1 MSSSCIQSSSFAI
14 GKPEPQPT
22 SVLNFVDPSSLSSS
36 ASSPSSNASPQML
49 ENKEHPSIDRRFS
62 YTEMLSEHVPPAT
75 AATDYTQHDANSYH
89 PHLHHPTMTNSSSP
103 SNSSSGDEYHAAV
116 STPNNTMLADP
127 MSMAAAAG
135 FGNNLFSPVH
145 PLAAASSMA
154 PPFQHRHSIASP
166 SPFGFY
172 DNAPPRHHS
181 FSHPNAFLDQRN
193 DSLVQGFANLCTTRP
208 VMSFGKD
215 DHAMRMGYP
224 PPLPQ
229 PTAHEANNN
238 NRRSSSQEG
247 KPQKTPRSRGRRV
260 SNVPSNGVRM
270 FTCKADG
277 CGKVFKRS
285 EHLKRHIRSIHTL
298 EKPFECPYQSCSKRF
313 SRSDNLNQHIRIH
326 RHSTSNGTKDTPNI
340 TAPNK
345 ITPPSTTSVSVS
357 APTSFPSFAQAYI

>member
-1 MSSSCIQSSSFAI
+1 MSSCIQSSSFTL
-14 GKPEPQPT
+14 GKTEPQP

-49 ENKEHPSIDRRFS
+49 ETKDHSSSIDRRFS
-62 YTEMLSEHVPPAT
+62 YTEMLSEQVPTT
-75 AATDYTQHDANSYH
+75 APDYTSDYH
-89 PHLHHPTMTNSSSP
+89 HHLHPTMTTSSSP

-145 PLAAASSMA
+145 PLAASMA

-215 DHAMRMGYP
+215 DITNNSMRLGYP

-229 PTAHEANNN
+229 PTANEDN
-238 NRRSSSQEG
+238 NRRASSQEG
-247 KPQKTPRSRGRRV
+247 KQQKAPRSRGRRV

-298 EKPFECPYQSCSKRF
+298 EKRK
-313 SRSDNLNQHIRIH
+313 
-326 RHSTSNGTKDTPNI
+326 
-340 TAPNK
+340 
-345 ITPPSTTSVSVS
+345 
-357 APTSFPSFAQAYI
+357 